1 MNSKETAVKQKYYPD
16 EEEMRAAQ
24 LACCGR
30 FCNACET
37 PAEYA
42 WRKREIDMSLLLER
56 AIEDELTETE
66 EEIVKEYWFD
76 SESLKSVAEKHKIK
90 PPTVRGTLN
99 RAQKKIERVLRYVI
113 FYQQGIMSE
122 SVVSAVVCRARVIAS
137 ARNHSSQS
145 ISERI
150 KNLRISQG
158 FTVEKLKVSTG
169 IPESRINEIE
179 NGVVTDVS
187 DLIVLS
193 DFFNVTTDYIL
204 KGEFN
209 EKNIV

>member
-1 MNSKETAVKQKYYPD
+1 MNNKETVVKQMYYPD

-42 WRKREIDMSLLLER
+42 WRKRDVDMSLLLER

-66 EEIVKEYWFD
+66 KEILKEYWFD
-76 SESLKSVAEKHKIK
+76 SDSLKVIAERRKIK
-90 PPTVRGTLN
+90 SPTVKGTLN
-99 RAQKKIERVLRYVI
+99 RAEKKIERALRYVI

-122 SVVSAVVCRARVIAS
+122 SVISAVACRAKVIAS
-137 ARNHSSQS
+137 ARNSSTKN

-150 KNLRISQG
+150 RNLRVSQG
-158 FTVEKLKVSTG
+158 VTVDKLQKATG
-169 IPESRINEIE
+169 IPKSRLDKIE
-179 NGVVTDVS
+179 NGVVSDIS
-187 DLIVLS
+187 DLVILS
-193 DFFNVTTDYIL
+193 EFFGVTTDYIL
-204 KGEFN
+204 KGEIN